1 MTDPRSDRELLAAWH
16 GGDRSAADALIGRHF
31 AVVHGVLRDKVETG
45 ALDDLVQRTF
55 LACLERRATLRDEG
69 SFRAWL
75 LGIARNVLLMHWRD
89 LATTRRVH
97 GKLEDLSVEDL
108 VPTPSL
114 VVARREEQRLLV
126 RALRKIPVELQLL
139 LELFYWEGLG
149 HAELVEML
157 EIPVGTVKSRLNR
170 ARELLADALR
180 KVGAPDEV
188 TKSTSIELEAWVRS
202 LGRG

>member
-1 MTDPRSDRELLAAWH
+1 MRGT
-16 GGDRSAADALIGRHF
+16 
-31 AVVHGVLRDKVETG
+31 VV
-45 ALDDLVQRTF
+45 A
-55 LACLERRATLRDEG
+55 
-69 SFRAWL
+69 
-75 LGIARNVLLMHWRD
+75 I
-89 LATTRRVH
+89 RRVH

-157 EIPVGTVKSRLNR
+157 EMPVGTVKSRLNR